1 MAARLYTVEE
11 AKKNG
16 VKLVYVNT
24 RDIADVNKELRK
36 YSEKGFVDVFIF
48 APNEDII
55 KSFSIDR

>member
-16 VKLVYVNT
+16 VDLVYVNT

-36 YSEKGFVDVFIF
+36 YSEKDLMMSLSLHQM
-48 APNEDII
+48 
-55 KSFSIDR
+55 KKW